1 MIPRLARQALA
12 AFTSW
17 RRRKRLV
24 RVIPELVE
32 IDRQIETLRDRHRP
46 IRRHLRAKR
55 DLVLARMAEEQGK
68 HLPERLFS

>member
-1 MIPRLARQALA
+1 MIARLARQALA

-17 RRRKRLV
+17 RRRKKLV
-24 RVIPELVE
+24 RAIPDLVE
-32 IDRQIETLRDRHRP
+32 IDRQIQALREKHRP

-68 HLPERLFS
+68 NLPERLFS